1 MHIEIST
8 DNGITGN
15 EDITAQITGL
25 VQRELAYLAEH
36 ITRIEVH
43 LSDVNAGKTG
53 PDDIKCSLEVR
64 LKGQQPMVVSD
75 TATTLEQATRGAAGK
90 MKSALE
96 STLGKLKDRH

>member
-8 DNGITGN
+8 DNRISGS
-15 EDITAQITGL
+15 EDITAQLAGL
-25 VQRELAYLAEH
+25 VQHELAYLAEH
-36 ITRIEVH
+36 ITRIELH
-43 LSDVNAGKTG
+43 LSDANAGKAG

-75 TATTLEQATRGAAGK
+75 TATTLEQATKGAAGK

-96 STLGKLKDRH
+96 STLGKLTDRH